1 MKIHFPDKY
10 IMIDAMRTPLRFIA
24 AFISVVVTTSGAS
37 FAQTQS
43 ILDRTNLVDYRVNR
57 PIPYP
62 TQPQPAR
69 LSPSLPVPEEQWQAF
84 EQMINDARLRFETIN
99 RQFGAYACIVTMR
112 ETVGG
117 KLQETRR
124 AQMIFR
130 AEPFSVYMKYITPDD
145 IVGREIVYVEGHNNG
160 RIIVTKGGFRPAL
173 AHITRAIKT
182 DSQLAHSESNHSL
195 KELGIA
201 SMMKQ
206 LLDVAH
212 STEQFPDC
220 KIEFFENASIDNRAC
235 TVIQI
240 THEPKSDVF
249 PFYKGQVFIDNQYQ
263 VPVRFVCYNWP
274 DSSGVATIREE
285 FTYTN
290 IIPNISVTDADF
302 DYRNPRYE
310 FKKNL
315 TIPE

>member
-1 MKIHFPDKY
+1 MF
-10 IMIDAMRTPLRFIA
+10 DAMRTPLRFIA
-24 AFISVVVTTSGAS
+24 AIASVVVTTAGVSL
-37 FAQTQS
+37 FAQTHS
-43 ILDRTNLVDYRVNR
+43 ILDKAKPVDFTADRQVQYASATM
-57 PIPYP
+57 PIRS
-62 TQPQPAR
+62 Q
-69 LSPSLPVPEEQWQAF
+69 LSMPVPEDQWQAF
-84 EQMINDARLRFETIN
+84 RQMISDAKVRFETIN
-99 RQFGAYACIVTMR
+99 RQFGSYACIVTMR

-117 KLQETRR
+117 ELQDMRR

-130 AEPFSVYMKYITPDD
+130 AEPFSVYMKYITPDN
-145 IVGREIVYVEGHNNG
+145 IVGREMIYVEGQYYG
-160 RIIVTKGGFRPAL
+160 KIISTKGGFRPAL

-182 DSQLAHSESNHSL
+182 DSPLARAESNHSL

-206 LLDVAH
+206 LLDVAY

-220 KIEFFENASIDNRAC
+220 KIEFIENASIDNRAC

-240 THEPKSDVF
+240 THEPKSKVF

-274 DSSGVATIREE
+274 DSSGYATIREE

-302 DYRNPRYE
+302 DYRNPRYG
-310 FKKNL
+310 FKKEL
-315 TIPE
+315 KISPG

>member
-1 MKIHFPDKY
+1 MHFPDKY

-24 AFISVVVTTSGAS
+24 AFMTVVVTTGAS
-37 FAQTQS
+37 FAQTHS
-43 ILDRTNLVDYRVNR
+43 VLDKSNLVDYRVNR
-57 PIPYP
+57 PIPYS
-62 TQPQPAR
+62 TQPQPER
-69 LSPSLPVPEEQWQAF
+69 LTPGLPVPEEQWQAF
-84 EQMINDARLRFETIN
+84 EQMINDAKVRFRTIN
-99 RQFGAYACIVTMR
+99 RQFGSYACIVTMR
-112 ETVGG
+112 ETVRGE
-117 KLQETRR
+117 LQDMRR

-145 IVGREIVYVEGHNNG
+145 IVGREIVYVEGQNND
-160 RIIVTKGGFRPAL
+160 RIIVTKGGYRPAL
-173 AHITRAIKT
+173 ARITRAIKM
-182 DSQLAHSESNHSL
+182 DSQMAHSESNHSL

-212 STEQFPDC
+212 SAEQFPDC
-220 KIEFFENASIDNRAC
+220 KIEFIENASIDNRAC

-240 THEPKSDVF
+240 THEPKSNVF

-263 VPVRFVCYNWP
+263 IPVRFVCYNWP

-290 IIPNISVTDADF
+290 IIPNITVTDADF

-310 FKKNL
+310 FKKSL

>member
-1 MKIHFPDKY
+1 MY
-10 IMIDAMRTPLRFIA
+10 IMFDAMRKPLRVFAAIA
-24 AFISVVVTTSGAS
+24 FVVLMTIDVSL
-37 FAQTQS
+37 FAQTHS
-43 ILDRTNLVDYRVNR
+43 ILDRTNQMDYRVNR
-57 PIPYP
+57 PIPYDSKTKP
-62 TQPQPAR
+62 MRST
-69 LSPSLPVPEEQWQAF
+69 LSMPVPEDQWQAF
-84 EQMINDARLRFETIN
+84 RQMIIDARERYETIN
-99 RQFGAYACIVTMR
+99 RQFGSYACVVTMR
-112 ETVGG
+112 ETIDGE
-117 KLQETRR
+117 LQDMRR

-145 IVGREIVYVEGHNNG
+145 IEGREIVFVEGQYNG
-160 RIIVTKGGFRPAL
+160 RMIVTKGGFRPAL

-182 DSQLAHSESNHSL
+182 DSQLARSESNHSL

-206 LLDVAH
+206 LLDVAY

-220 KIEFFENASIDNRAC
+220 KIEFIVNASIDNRAC

-240 THEPKSDVF
+240 THEPKSNAF

-274 DSSGVATIREE
+274 DSSGIATIREE

-290 IIPNISVTDADF
+290 IIPNISVSDADF
-302 DYRNPRYE
+302 DYRNPRYG
-310 FKKNL
+310 FKKDL
-315 TIPE
+315 TITPE

>member
-1 MKIHFPDKY
+1 MYLPETY
-10 IMIDAMRTPLRFIA
+10 IILDAMRKHHRLIA
-24 AFISVVVTTSGAS
+24 AFISVVVTTTGAS
-37 FAQTQS
+37 FAQTRS
-43 ILDRTNLVDYRVNR
+43 ILDRANPVDYRVNR
-57 PIPYP
+57 PFGNS
-62 TQPQPAR
+62 TTPQPER
-69 LSPSLPVPEEQWQAF
+69 QSQGFPVPADQWQAF
-84 EQMINDARLRFETIN
+84 EQMINDARFRFETIN
-99 RQFGAYACIVTMR
+99 RQFGSYACIVTMR

-117 KLQETRR
+117 KLQDMRR

-145 IVGREIVYVEGHNNG
+145 IVGREIVYIEGQYNG

-173 AHITRAIKT
+173 AHITRAIKP
-182 DSQLAHSESNHSL
+182 DSQLARSESNHSL

-212 STEQFPDC
+212 SAEQFPDC

-263 VPVRFVCYNWP
+263 IPVRFVCYNWP
-274 DSSGVATIREE
+274 DMSGIATIREE

-302 DYRNPRYE
+302 DYRNPKYE
-310 FKKNL
+310 FKKSL

>member
-1 MKIHFPDKY
+1 MKKYFPDKY
-10 IMIDAMRTPLRFIA
+10 IMIDAMRKPHRLIA
-24 AFISVVVTTSGAS
+24 AFMSVVVITGAS
-37 FAQTQS
+37 FAQTHS
-43 ILDRTNLVDYRVNR
+43 ILDKSNQVDYRVNR
-57 PIPYP
+57 PIPYSSM
-62 TQPQPAR
+62 TK
-69 LSPSLPVPEEQWQAF
+69 PSRPNPGLPVPEDQWQAF
-84 EQMINDARLRFETIN
+84 EEMISSAKERYLTIN

-112 ETVGG
+112 ETVRGE
-117 KLQETRR
+117 LQDMRR

-145 IVGREIVYVEGHNNG
+145 IVGREIVYVEGQNNG
-160 RIIVTKGGFRPAL
+160 RIIVTKGGYRPAF
-173 AHITRAIKT
+173 AHITRAITT
-182 DSQLAHSESNHSL
+182 DSQLARSESNHSL

-220 KIEFFENASIDNRAC
+220 KIEFIENASIDNRAC

-249 PFYKGQVFIDNQYQ
+249 PFYRGQVFIDNQYQ

-274 DSSGVATIREE
+274 DSSGIATIREE

-290 IIPNISVTDADF
+290 IIPNVSVTDADF
-302 DYRNPRYE
+302 DYRNPKYE